1 MAGHTITVSVLA
13 DTKRFSAGMK
23 KLSDTTGLTK
33 LGNGL
38 KTVAKRVG
46 QVTAALGVA
55 GVAAV
60 GKFVSQAGDLE
71 QSIGAVDTVFKK
83 NADQMHAWAKG
94 AATSVGLTQNSYNE
108 LATLMGTQLKNGG
121 TALDEIGSKTN
132 DLITLGADLSSMFG
146 GDTKTAVEALSSA
159 LKGERDPIE
168 KYGVSLKQSTIDAKA
183 AAMGFKKVGN
193 SLSDEAQQ
201 AATLALIMEQTADAH
216 GNFAKESKTLQGIT
230 QRLKARFE
238 NITTTIGMKFLP
250 IVAKAVD
257 WVAKQLDPAMAKLS
271 ELYKS
276 KVQPA
281 IKQVTDWIAKNR
293 TTIEELTK
301 KVQDAVKGAFA
312 QLAALIPKITAA
324 IKSTVEWIIK
334 NRDWLAALVITVGT
348 AVAIWQ
354 TAVKVMAIWKA
365 ATAAATLAT
374 TLLNA
379 AMKANPIGIVVTA
392 IAALAA
398 GLTYFFTQTDTG
410 RKLWDKF
417 TSALSSAWKK
427 TSDFISRTTEGIKRV
442 FDRFLG
448 IVKTVWSFTPIGMI
462 TQNWNKILDFFKS
475 IPTKIKALFD
485 RAINWLRPSG
495 NNILAGMSNGI
506 TTRFASVRTWFQ
518 NLPSVIKG
526 FLVNAGLWLVSGGK
540 TLIGG
545 FGSGIANRWGDVR
558 QFFSG
563 LGDNIKRTL
572 GNLGRLLWNA
582 GVQII
587 QGLWN
592 GLKSKWND
600 VKNWFGGIGTWIK
613 DHKGPKAYD
622 LALLVPAGKW
632 IMTGLQTGLKSQMP
646 ALKKTLGGVSAT
658 IAGTTLGQP
667 ALASRPASA
676 ATSGAI
682 NITVNAGVGDPNA
695 IAREINAV
703 ISRYNRVNGGR

>member
-13 DTKRFSAGMK
+13 DTKKFSAGMK
-23 KLSDTTGLTK
+23 KLADTTGLTK

-60 GKFVSQAGDLE
+60 GKFVSQARDLE
-71 QSIGAVDTVFKK
+71 QSIGAVDTVFKQ
-83 NADQMHAWAKG
+83 NAAQVHKWAKG
-94 AATSVGLTQNSYNE
+94 AATDVGLTQNAYNE

-121 TALDEIGSKTN
+121 TALDEIGGKTN
-132 DLITLGADLSSMFG
+132 ELITLGADLSSMFG
-146 GDTKTAVEALSSA
+146 GDTKQAVEALSSA

-168 KYGVSLKQSTIDAKA
+168 RYGVSLKQSTIDAKA
-183 AAMGFKKVGN
+183 AALGYKKVGN

-216 GNFAKESKTLQGIT
+216 GNFAKESTTLQGIT

-257 WVAKQLDPAMAKLS
+257 WVAQKLDPAMTALTT
-271 ELYKS
+271 LYKS

-281 IKQVTDWIAKNR
+281 IKQVTDWIDKNR
-293 TTIEELTK
+293 SKIDELTK
-301 KVQDAVKGAFA
+301 KVQGAVKGALA
-312 QLAALIPKITAA
+312 QLAIVIPKITAA
-324 IKSTVEWIIK
+324 IKTSVEWIIQ
-334 NRDWLAALVITVGT
+334 NRDWLAALVITVGS

-354 TAVKVMAIWKA
+354 TAIKVMAIWKA
-365 ATAAATLAT
+365 AVVAAKAAQAALNLVLA
-374 TLLNA
+374 
-379 AMKANPIGIVVTA
+379 ANPIGIVVTA
-392 IAALAA
+392 VAALAA
-398 GLTYFFTQTDTG
+398 GLTYFFTKTETG

-417 TSALSSAWKK
+417 TSALSDAWKK
-427 TSDFISRTTEGIKRV
+427 ASDFISDRVEGIKKG
-442 FDRFLG
+442 FDQFLG
-448 IVKTVWSFTPIGMI
+448 VVKTVWSFTPIGVI

-475 IPTKIKALFD
+475 IPTKIRQFFGN
-485 RAINWLRPSG
+485 AISWLKPSG
-495 NNILAGMSNGI
+495 NNILAGMSSGI
-506 TTRFASVRTWFQ
+506 TTRWAGVRTWFQ

-582 GVQII
+582 GKQII
-587 QGLWN
+587 QGLWD
-592 GLKSKWND
+592 GLKNKWND

-632 IMTGLQTGLKSQMP
+632 IMTGLQTGLKSQIP

-658 IAGTTLGQP
+658 IAGTSLAQPTLNARAAG
-667 ALASRPASA
+667 AS
-676 ATSGAI
+676 GG
-682 NITVNAGVGDPNA
+682 ITVTVNTGVGDPNA

-703 ISRYNRVNGGR
+703 LARYNRVNGAR